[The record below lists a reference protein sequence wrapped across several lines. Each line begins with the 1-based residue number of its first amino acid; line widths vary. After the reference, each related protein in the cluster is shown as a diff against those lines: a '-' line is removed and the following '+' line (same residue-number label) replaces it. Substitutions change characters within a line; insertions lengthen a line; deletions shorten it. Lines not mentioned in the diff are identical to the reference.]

1 MAEHVTSFNVDIS
14 EAKTTRKVVLK
25 MTFAYMEKTYTIA
38 ETIKLRNDLSKEN
51 SEPYMWI
58 TGLKINPTHAD
69 LKQGQTAVFTFEFTG
84 DSEAV
89 AEAKAKGVEW
99 SVSKQDGSAVR
110 APSM

>member
-1 MAEHVTSFNVDIS
+1 
-14 EAKTTRKVVLK
+14 
-25 MTFAYMEKTYTIA
+25 
-38 ETIKLRNDLSKEN
+38 
-51 SEPYMWI
+51 MWI

-99 SVSKQDGSAVR
+99 SVSKQDGSACKSTINVNGKLSV
-110 APSM
+110 ADDENFGDNILKAVSYTHLPPFKNCATEYSVSVIPALLE